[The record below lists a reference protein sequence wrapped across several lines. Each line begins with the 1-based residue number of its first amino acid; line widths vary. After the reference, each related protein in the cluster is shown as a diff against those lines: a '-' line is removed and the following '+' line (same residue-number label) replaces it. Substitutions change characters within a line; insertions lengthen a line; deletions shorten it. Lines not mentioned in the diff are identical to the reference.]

1 MFNGMQRIGG
11 TNEEMLRDLA
21 KRTGGIPDFARDALK
36 KAGMDAEVVDS
47 ADADAR
53 AGRSGRP

>member
-1 MFNGMQRIGG
+1 MLNGMRRIGG

-21 KRTGGIPDFARDALK
+21 ERTGGIPDFARDALK
-36 KAGMDAEVVDS
+36 KAGMDPDVVDS

-53 AGRSGRP
+53 ASRSKNQ